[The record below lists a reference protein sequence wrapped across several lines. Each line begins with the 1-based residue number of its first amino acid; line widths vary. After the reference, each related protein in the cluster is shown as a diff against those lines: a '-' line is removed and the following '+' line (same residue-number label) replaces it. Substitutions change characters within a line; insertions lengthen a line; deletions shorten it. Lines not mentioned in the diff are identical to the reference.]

1 MKSLKI
7 RILATVVAL
16 LVVLAGLWIVLRK
29 NAPAK
34 DKEMVDVN
42 GIKAVQALEAEPVA
56 KDMTAQQF
64 MESEDHWTWWD
75 TYRKKME
82 VSAAQQKDMA
92 PFYQSIMA
100 QILAGEEENTVCSP
114 VNLYLAFAML
124 AETADGNTRAQ
135 ILDMLKVDSIE
146 ALRVKAKALW
156 DSNAIDTPILKSLLA
171 NSLWLR
177 ETSDFN
183 QETLSFLAEQYHA
196 SSYYG
201 DPGSEEMT
209 KALQDWTNAHTGDLL
224 TEYTKDLKLEPSTV
238 MALVSTLYYK
248 AGWTDVFYP
257 NNISQGVFH
266 GRNGDVMVDMMHRS
280 DMMGVY
286 NGDHFSA
293 VGLNLND
300 SGQMY
305 FLLPEEGVDVESLL
319 TDPQLLEATNYDKDE
334 HWSYP
339 MVNLAIPKFKASC
352 KTDLLE
358 SLEALGVT
366 DALDPALADF
376 SPLTENVYIS
386 QAEHAA
392 MVEVD
397 ENGVTGA
404 AYTEIALAEGAA
416 EPEEEI
422 DFIVDRPFLFMV
434 TGRDGSVLFAGI
446 VKNIE

>member
-42 GIKAVQALEAEPVA
+42 GIKAVQALEAEPIA

-286 NGDHFSA
+286 NGDHFS
-293 VGLNLND
+293 
-300 SGQMY
+300 
-305 FLLPEEGVDVESLL
+305 DVESLL

-339 MVNLAIPKFKASC
+339 LVNLAIPKFKASC